1 MRPRTQKR
9 GLAAKNTLTMPL
21 LLYPMLVLAVIIMV
35 YPFGHAL
42 FNSLVDVGA
51 AGGAAAGPGATGT
64 ASGFSSWEWLGLN
77 SYRYALRDSAVR
89 YSLQITILWSLL
101 NVTITLAV
109 GFVLASRMVQKQ
121 RFRSILYA
129 LLLLPWAVPVY
140 IAVPLWRALLHGNG
154 GTSLVE
160 WLFRV
165 PIPLMEEPLAGFLSA
180 LLVSI
185 WMNLPLTT
193 FVLYGYIRNI
203 NVHIIDAA
211 RIDGCSRSD
220 IIRTIYM
227 PIISPALVVLALING
242 IDSFKEFTSI
252 FLLTGG
258 GPPLVQGIT
267 DNYIIGATTT
277 LPVFLYRVFQD
288 MSGYSETAAFGIIM
302 SAAVLLLLI
311 LWRIARMPGP
321 AGSSSGVRTR
331 LTDTSVRFEGLER
344 LEGAKRFEQL
354 DGFDGLERLDRLE
367 RNERLERFEL
377 FERLRR
383 KLAGPSLSLSRA
395 GAFRLFTGLL
405 HLVPLARSPW
415 WAAFSL
421 LALYREHGA
430 SAEADSAAI
439 KSGSAPMKSGSA
451 AKRTSLNSAGR
462 RTSRFIYRLLLAG
475 ELFWAVRQ
483 TASFGPLDG
492 LHPAALCSLIL
503 AVQEIRRASRSRS
516 RWIIPGRKTIRR
528 IAPCIFAGANHGIR
542 WIAAAFLGLSALLL
556 IYLVLWLSFS
566 SADICTVTSFLPP
579 FMGADAYTA
588 AFTNL
593 SVWKNFLNSFV
604 IAAGTALLTLLTV
617 FPGSLRLMEHKKPEQ
632 DRWVITL
639 QTVSIAGGLHT
650 LIPLFYIFSPLGLL
664 DTHISVILVY
674 SAAGIPLALLLMLT
688 HLHSLPSSFRDN
700 ALLEG
705 ASGMQWL
712 RLVML
717 PLSVPVLTTVGMIQF
732 LRGWNG
738 FLVPLL
744 FLRSDTLFPI
754 SLRLYSLAGDAGGAG
769 AAWSLFAVISLM
781 NMALLLI
788 VFLKLRGPLGRTR
801 D

>member
-1 MRPRTQKR
+1 MRPRAKKR
-9 GLAAKNTLTMPL
+9 GLAARNTLTRPL
-21 LLYPMLVLAVIIMV
+21 LLYPMLVLAGIIMV
-35 YPFGHAL
+35 YPFAHAL

-51 AGGAAAGPGATGT
+51 AGGVAAGGGSTGP
-64 ASGFSSWEWLGLN
+64 AGWEWLGLN

-121 RFRSILYA
+121 RFRTILYA

-154 GTSLVE
+154 GTSLAE

-203 NVHIIDAA
+203 DVHIIDAA

-227 PIISPALVVLALING
+227 PIISPALVVLSLING
-242 IDSFKEFTSI
+242 IGSFKEFTSI

-321 AGSSSGVRTR
+321 GGKSTGVQARQ
-331 LTDTSVRFEGLER
+331 TDTSER
-344 LEGAKRFEQL
+344 LEGVKM
-354 DGFDGLERLDRLE
+354 LERLKVLE
-367 RNERLERFEL
+367 GF
-377 FERLRR
+377 RR
-383 KLAGPSLSLSRA
+383 KLAGPGLSLSRA

-405 HLVPLARSPW
+405 HLLPLARSPW

-421 LALYREHGA
+421 LALYREHGDPARPDSNSVRHVSA
-430 SAEADSAAI
+430 SAD
-439 KSGSAPMKSGSA
+439 
-451 AKRTSLNSAGR
+451 R
-462 RTSRFIYRLLLAG
+462 RTSRFIYRLLLAA

-483 TASFGPLDG
+483 AVSFGPLDG

-503 AVQEIRRASRSRS
+503 VVQEIRRAVRDG
-516 RWIIPGRKTIRR
+516 WKIPAHGTADGTADGTRTKGRFTGSWSRR
-528 IAPCIFAGANHGIR
+528 IAPHIFAGANHSIR

-579 FMGADAYTA
+579 FMGTDAYVS

-593 SVWKNFLNSFV
+593 SVGKNFLNSFI

-617 FPGSLRLMEHKKPEQ
+617 FPGSLRLMEHTKPSH

-674 SAAGIPLALLLMLT
+674 SAGGIPLALLLMLT
-688 HLHSLPSSFRDN
+688 HLHSLPASFRDN

-744 FLRSDTLFPI
+744 FLRSDALFPI

-801 D
+801 A

>member
-1 MRPRTQKR
+1 
-9 GLAAKNTLTMPL
+9 GSA
-21 LLYPMLVLAVIIMV
+21 PM
-35 YPFGHAL
+35 
-42 FNSLVDVGA
+42 
-51 AGGAAAGPGATGT
+51 
-64 ASGFSSWEWLGLN
+64 
-77 SYRYALRDSAVR
+77 
-89 YSLQITILWSLL
+89 
-101 NVTITLAV
+101 
-109 GFVLASRMVQKQ
+109 
-121 RFRSILYA
+121 
-129 LLLLPWAVPVY
+129 
-140 IAVPLWRALLHGNG
+140 
-154 GTSLVE
+154 
-160 WLFRV
+160 
-165 PIPLMEEPLAGFLSA
+165 
-180 LLVSI
+180 
-185 WMNLPLTT
+185 
-193 FVLYGYIRNI
+193 
-203 NVHIIDAA
+203 
-211 RIDGCSRSD
+211 
-220 IIRTIYM
+220 
-227 PIISPALVVLALING
+227 
-242 IDSFKEFTSI
+242 
-252 FLLTGG
+252 
-258 GPPLVQGIT
+258 
-267 DNYIIGATTT
+267 
-277 LPVFLYRVFQD
+277 
-288 MSGYSETAAFGIIM
+288 
-302 SAAVLLLLI
+302 
-311 LWRIARMPGP
+311 
-321 AGSSSGVRTR
+321 
-331 LTDTSVRFEGLER
+331 
-344 LEGAKRFEQL
+344 
-354 DGFDGLERLDRLE
+354 
-367 RNERLERFEL
+367 
-377 FERLRR
+377 
-383 KLAGPSLSLSRA
+383 
-395 GAFRLFTGLL
+395 
-405 HLVPLARSPW
+405 
-415 WAAFSL
+415 
-421 LALYREHGA
+421 
-430 SAEADSAAI
+430 

-451 AKRTSLNSAGR
+451 LKRISLDVNSAGCL
-462 RTSRFIYRLLLAG
+462 TSRFIYRFLLAA

-483 TASFGPLDG
+483 AVSFGPLDG

-503 AVQEIRRASRSRS
+503 AVQEIRRAARSRS
-516 RWIIPGRKTIRR
+516 RWIIPGRRTIRR
-528 IAPCIFAGANHGIR
+528 IAPHIFAGANHGIR

-639 QTVSIAGGLHT
+639 QTISIAGGLHT

-705 ASGMQWL
+705 ASGIQWL

-788 VFLKLRGPLGRTR
+788 VFLKLRGPLGRTP